1 LPCFALRYDRNGILS
16 HPVTE
21 DFQKGK
27 HMATSS
33 KSRPQAQTSD
43 GPPGQRAEAQ
53 TQSDE
58 RQQREERILD
68 AAAAL
73 LLRWGY
79 RKTTIDDVAREAG
92 VGKGTIYLHWK
103 DKNALFRAA
112 VLRAQQQ
119 SGVEVMR
126 RIAADPEGGRFHRLW
141 THGMMAALTNP
152 LMAAIM
158 KGQTDIFQ
166 GLAGAFDPGMLHQ
179 LVGNYEAYIVQLQ
192 QAGVIRANLPAS
204 VISFITGALK
214 IGLIN
219 TPDLFIQDQTPS
231 MEQLTDAISD
241 LLRRWLEPEQLPSD
255 TTVGKQFV
263 TDWWEKVKEVENQQQ

>member
-1 LPCFALRYDRNGILS
+1 
-16 HPVTE
+16 
-21 DFQKGK
+21 
-27 HMATSS
+27 MATSS
-33 KSRPQAQTSD
+33 KTRHQTQTSD
-43 GPPGQRAEAQ
+43 GPPGAASRELA
-53 TQSDE
+53 DE

-103 DKNALFRAA
+103 DKTALFRAV

-119 SGVEVMR
+119 AGVEVMQ

-141 THGMMAALTNP
+141 THGMMAALANP
-152 LMAAIM
+152 LMAAIL

-166 GLAGAFDPGMLHQ
+166 GLIGAFDPGMLHQ
-179 LVGNYEAYIVQLQ
+179 LVGDYEAYIVRLQ
-192 QAGVIRANLPAS
+192 RAGLMRADIPAP
-204 VISFITGALK
+204 VISFVTGALK

-219 TPDLFIQDQTPS
+219 TPDIYQQDQQPS
-231 MEQLTDAISD
+231 MEALTEAISD
-241 LLRRWLEPEQLPSD
+241 MLRRWLEPEQLPGD
-255 TTVGKQFV
+255 TAVGKQFV
-263 TDWWEKVKEVENQQQ
+263 TEWWEKVQEVENQQESRGG

>member
-1 LPCFALRYDRNGILS
+1 
-16 HPVTE
+16 
-21 DFQKGK
+21 
-27 HMATSS
+27 MATSR
-33 KSRPQAQTSD
+33 KTIHQT
-43 GPPGQRAEAQ
+43 PPGNRTPQRQATLEPL
-53 TQSDE
+53 DE

-119 SGVEVMR
+119 SGIEVMQ
-126 RIAADPEGGRFHRLW
+126 RIADDPEGGRFHRLW
-141 THGMMAALTNP
+141 THGMMGALSNP
-152 LMAAIM
+152 LLAAIM
-158 KGQTDIFQ
+158 RGQTDIFQ
-166 GLAGAFDPGMLHQ
+166 GLAGAFSPGILHQ
-179 LVGNYEAYIVQLQ
+179 LVGDFEEYIVQLQ
-192 QAGVIRANLPAS
+192 QAGLIRSDIPVPVIAF
-204 VISFITGALK
+204 VTGALK

-219 TPDLFIQDQTPS
+219 APELYVQDQPPT

-241 LLRRWLEPEQLPSD
+241 MLRRWLEPEQLPSD
-255 TTVGKQFV
+255 TTAGKQLV
-263 TDWWEKVKEVENQQQ
+263 TEWWEKVQEVENQQQ

>member
-1 LPCFALRYDRNGILS
+1 MVIWSRKTFG
-16 HPVTE
+16 TGE
-21 DFQKGK
+21 E
-27 HMATSS
+27 MATIGKTSS
-33 KSRPQAQTSD
+33 
-43 GPPGQRAEAQ
+43 PPGQEPGERQPQRTSNRQEREDQ
-53 TQSDE
+53 RPVPDE

-73 LLRWGY
+73 LVRWGY

-112 VLRAQQQ
+112 LLRAQQRA
-119 SGVEVMR
+119 GVEVMQ

-141 THGMMAALTNP
+141 THGMMAALADP

-158 KGQTDIFQ
+158 KGQSDIFQ
-166 GLAGAFDPGMLHQ
+166 GLAGAFDAGTIHQ
-179 LVGNYEAYIVQLQ
+179 LVGDYEAYIVQLQ
-192 QAGVIRANLPAS
+192 QAGLMRADVPVS
-204 VISFITGALK
+204 VISFVTSALK
-214 IGLIN
+214 IGVIN
-219 TPDLFIQDQTPS
+219 THDFLNQEQRPS

-255 TTVGKQFV
+255 TAVGKQFV
-263 TDWWEKVKEVENQQQ
+263 TEWWEKVTEVENQQQ